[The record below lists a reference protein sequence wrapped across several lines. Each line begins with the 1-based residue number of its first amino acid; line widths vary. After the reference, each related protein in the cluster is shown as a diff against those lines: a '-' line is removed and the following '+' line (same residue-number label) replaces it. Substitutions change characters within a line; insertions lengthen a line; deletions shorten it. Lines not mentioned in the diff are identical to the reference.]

1 MSPAPASPAQ
11 HVSFLAGFGLRRRA
25 GLGALFWLYALP
37 ALVQHRTVFVPSQG
51 SQNIYVARAIVTGT
65 DERDRPRGL
74 AICLGQVLVNV
85 SGDPNILARP
95 GVPALEARA
104 TSMVTGLDYVDR
116 MSGMHK
122 HDEQGT
128 RDRPFTLTA
137 TFAAGKVIAALA
149 AIGAVPWKGPRPTVF
164 LAVAVHGFTGN
175 FALTAGSPLGYDM
188 PQLMRAA
195 IADAAWQYKLPVMLP
210 ANAGAPAPAGALAV
224 RGTLVWS
231 DTAHGW
237 IATWRSGDASWG
249 ARGVS
254 FDDAFRVALAGA
266 LGIASGHGP
275 PRPSRCSSRRC

>member
-1 MSPAPASPAQ
+1 MLSSRGLVPGPRRHPG
-11 HVSFLAGFGLRRRA
+11 LWLRRRA

-37 ALVQHRTVFVPSQG
+37 AVAAALTVSVPSLG
-51 SQNIYVARAIVTGT
+51 SQNIFVGRAIVTGT

-104 TSMVTGLDYVDR
+104 ESMVTGLDYVDR

-137 TFAAGKVIAALA
+137 TFAAGKVTAALA
-149 AIGAVPWKGPRPTVF
+149 EIGAVPWKGPRPTVF
-164 LAVAVHGFTGN
+164 LVVEVRGYTGN
-175 FALTAGSPLGYDM
+175 FALTAGSPVGYDM
-188 PQLMRAA
+188 PELMRAA
-195 IADAAWQYKLPVMLP
+195 IGDATWQYKLQVMLP
-210 ANAGAPAPAGALAV
+210 ASAGAPAPVGVMVV
-224 RGTLVWS
+224 RGKLVWS
-231 DTAHGW
+231 DTANGW
-237 IATWRSGDASWG
+237 IATWRAGDVSWG
-249 ARGVS
+249 ARGVP

-266 LGIASGHGP
+266 LGVASGHGP
-275 PRPSRCSSRRC
+275 PWR